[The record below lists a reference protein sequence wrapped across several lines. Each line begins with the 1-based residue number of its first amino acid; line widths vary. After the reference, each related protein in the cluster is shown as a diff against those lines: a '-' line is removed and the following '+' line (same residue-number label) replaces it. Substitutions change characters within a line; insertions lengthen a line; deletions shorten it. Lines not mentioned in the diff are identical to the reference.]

1 MFGINKFKK
10 SKNTKKQQ
18 TEEIKTINE
27 VKNKTENKEVKSV
40 EKEIKSETKST
51 VKSNKVKKI
60 SSLQDFLY

>member
-1 MFGINKFKK
+1 MFGINKSKK
-10 SKNTKKQQ
+10 SKNAKKQQ
-18 TEEIKTINE
+18 TEEVKTINE
-27 VKNKTENKEVKSV
+27 AKNEIENKEVKSI